1 MHADVCA
8 GHQLLAGGMKEDAH
22 EKCAQVISL
31 GW

>member
-1 MHADVCA
+1 MDAQII
-8 GHQLLAGGMKEDAH
+8 GFMAGGMKEDAH